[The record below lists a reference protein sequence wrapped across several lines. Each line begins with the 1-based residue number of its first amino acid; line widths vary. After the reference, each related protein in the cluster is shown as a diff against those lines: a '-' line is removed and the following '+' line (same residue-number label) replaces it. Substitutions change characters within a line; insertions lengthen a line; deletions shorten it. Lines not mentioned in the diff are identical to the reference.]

1 MIHLHLH
8 SIELLIL
15 GLGSQ
20 SGKDERGNSGIPRPS
35 CVCGH
40 SESERA
46 TRRQQQAYPLRRLQ
60 GNDTDSVEKKAAV
73 GSLALLPLSLPD
85 SLFGLSLPRSVGR
98 STTLEGESIEF
109 AL

>member
-46 TRRQQQAYPLRRLQ
+46 TRRQQQAYPLWRLQ

-73 GSLALLPLSLPD
+73 GSLALLPLSD
-85 SLFGLSLPRSVGR
+85 SLFGLSLSRSVGR